1 MFTFRSTF
9 LIVALSTMGFA
20 GWTVGNDNQEG
31 PAVAASAAIAASPGG
46 AALDRQPVIVLLRDG
61 RIVKGELSEEDGI
74 FTVTQPIGVMRFP
87 TKRVEKVFA
96 SIQEVYSYKLE
107 QLPENDFDERIKLAR
122 WCLEQKLEP
131 EARQQLDA
139 ILKRSPKHGQA
150 RAMLSSLDQA
160 QSRLANRLRDP
171 EVQQTRA
178 ELARTPT
185 GERPNTLDTA
195 VIYGARRGMGI
206 SDLPVIFD
214 LPTSQAVKRT
224 DEFARYV
231 HPVLQAYCA
240 RCHNESYDGEFQL
253 VQIKSKLDRTRD
265 ALRAN
270 LDASLKLIDRDYPP
284 RSELLASSLRPHGR
298 GPTMRPIFQGSNDRA
313 YQILATWVNK
323 LRATSVAEGAVQAKP
338 HSDSP
343 GVEPDESF
351 ASQRGHSLEET
362 EQVGTATGPFVT
374 GPVTNK
380 TLPPVRV
387 VPGKGVIPE
396 TSVDPNEFPLPFA
409 VSGTKPKIATKS
421 PLTQKTVTKA
431 VKPGGSAGSNPT
443 GGGRDM
449 AEDAAPARKRTEPSH
464 STNTAVGADPA
475 VSSNNSSDPDDADSA
490 KKKPRKP
497 LSLDPALLQRAL
509 QLRNQG
515 REPGTP

>member
-1 MFTFRSTF
+1 MFTSRSTF
-9 LIVALSTMGFA
+9 LIVALSTLGLA
-20 GWTVGNDNQEG
+20 GWTAGNDNQDDPTI
-31 PAVAASAAIAASPGG
+31 PAAASAAARPVSAAG
-46 AALDRQPVIVLLRDG
+46 ARQPVIVLLHDG
-61 RIVKGELSEEDGI
+61 RIVKGVLSEEDGI
-74 FTVTQPIGVMRFP
+74 YSVTQPIGVMRFP
-87 TKRVEKVFA
+87 KKRVEKVLA
-96 SIQEVYSYKLE
+96 SIREVYNYKLE
-107 QLPENDFDERIKLAR
+107 QLPERDFDERIKLAR
-122 WCLEQKLEP
+122 WCLEQKMEP

-139 ILKRSPKHGQA
+139 ILQLSPKHVQS
-150 RAMLSSLDQA
+150 RAMLDALDQA
-160 QSRLANRLRDP
+160 QTRLANRLRDP
-171 EVQQTRA
+171 EVQQTGA
-178 ELARTPT
+178 ELARMPAA
-185 GERPNTLDTA
+185 ERPSTLDAA

-231 HPVLQAYCA
+231 HPVLQTYCA

-270 LDASLKLIDRDYPP
+270 LDASLKLIDRENPP

-298 GPTMRPIFQGSNDRA
+298 GPNKRPIFQGSNDRA

-323 LRATSVAEGAVQAKP
+323 LQATSGAESMVQAKSHP
-338 HSDSP
+338 ASSGGEP
-343 GVEPDESF
+343 GESF
-351 ASQRGHSLEET
+351 ASQRGRIADEPEEL
-362 EQVGTATGPFVT
+362 GSATRPFVT

-387 VPGKGVIPE
+387 VPGKGVIPD

-409 VSGTKPKIATKS
+409 VSGTKPKIGTKP
-421 PLTQKTVTKA
+421 PLPQTPETNA
-431 VKPGGSAGSNPT
+431 VKPGGAAGTDPA
-443 GGGRDM
+443 GGGRAA
-449 AEDAAPARKRTEPSH
+449 AEVSASARKKAEPSR
-464 STNTAVGADPA
+464 SSETEAAGDPTSGSNGAHDPA
-475 VSSNNSSDPDDADSA
+475 ETDPA

-497 LSLDPALLQRAL
+497 PKLDPDILQRAL

-515 REPGTP
+515 R